1 MYKRRRFRKPGRPLV
16 VSLTMVLLLFPVVSW
31 AVDYMQSEIRNV
43 KEINLFVGKSV
54 ILRSI
59 ENIKRVSVAAPEI
72 ADLNLI
78 SRNEVYLTGK
88 AVGVT
93 NLTLWKEAKAPEVYE
108 LVVSFE
114 VSRLKQKLHDLL
126 PNEKDLRV
134 IATHNSITLAGTVSS
149 SANLSQVMAVTRAF
163 VPEDKIVNSLQVAGI
178 HQVMLEVRVAEMS
191 RSLIRRLGVN
201 FTAVNGDN
209 FAAQLLGGLT
219 GLVKPADALIAAGP
233 LGLVTSS
240 AVNALFRFDAGGA
253 TWTGFLDAL
262 KEDGL
267 IKILAEP
274 TLISMS
280 GQQASFLAG
289 GEFPVPQAGG
299 LGTTSVVYKKFG
311 VELSFTPLVLS
322 ESKISIKVHPS
333 VSELDFTNAVL
344 LEGFVVP
351 GLNKRE
357 AVTMVELAD
366 GQSFAIAGLLQESV
380 RDIVDKFP
388 LLGDI
393 PILGALF
400 RSRSFQKRETELIII
415 VTPHLVKPL
424 NLAEQTLPT
433 DYYIEPN
440 DIELYLLNLMEGRK
454 KALPSE
460 SRAKLDGEFGH
471 ALPVPVSD

>member
-219 GLVKPADALIAAGP
+219 GLVKPGDALIAAGP
-233 LGLVTSS
+233 IGLATSS

-253 TWTGFLDAL
+253 TW
-262 KEDGL
+262 
-267 IKILAEP
+267 
-274 TLISMS
+274 
-280 GQQASFLAG
+280 
-289 GEFPVPQAGG
+289 V
-299 LGTTSVVYKKFG
+299 
-311 VELSFTPLVLS
+311 
-322 ESKISIKVHPS
+322 
-333 VSELDFTNAVL
+333 
-344 LEGFVVP
+344 
-351 GLNKRE
+351 
-357 AVTMVELAD
+357 
-366 GQSFAIAGLLQESV
+366 
-380 RDIVDKFP
+380 
-388 LLGDI
+388 
-393 PILGALF
+393 
-400 RSRSFQKRETELIII
+400 
-415 VTPHLVKPL
+415 
-424 NLAEQTLPT
+424 
-433 DYYIEPN
+433 
-440 DIELYLLNLMEGRK
+440 
-454 KALPSE
+454 
-460 SRAKLDGEFGH
+460 
-471 ALPVPVSD
+471 